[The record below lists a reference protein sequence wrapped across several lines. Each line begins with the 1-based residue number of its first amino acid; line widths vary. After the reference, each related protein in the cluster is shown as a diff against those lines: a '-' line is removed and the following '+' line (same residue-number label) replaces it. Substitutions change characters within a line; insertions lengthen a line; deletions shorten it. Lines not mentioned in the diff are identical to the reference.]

1 MEVVELVPSVIGIVG
16 MVFVA
21 LIYYLVMKEDPGTP
35 EMVAIAS
42 YIQEGA
48 NAYLKRQFY
57 TIIVFIVIIAAI
69 LGILQGVIPAASF
82 IA

>member
-1 MEVVELVPSVIGIVG
+1 MLEAIPTIVG
-16 MVFVA
+16 ILGILVVA
-21 LIYYLVMKEDPGTP
+21 LIYYLVVREDPGTP

-57 TIIVFIVIIAAI
+57 TIFIFIAIIAAI
-69 LGILQGVIPAASF
+69 LGIL
-82 IA
+82 